1 MKDKARATLKTWGVL
16 LVVFALGCITG
27 IGIDGVYRSK
37 TNASFRERTR
47 VGDRAEMF
55 EKIRRDLNLTDEQS
69 KDMQKVLDETANE
82 FRALRSELRPKYEEL
97 RLKTRGRMRAL
108 LTTEQQQKFDALIT
122 EIDARRQKNEA
133 DNR

>member
-16 LVVFALGCITG
+16 LAVFALGCITG

-37 TNASFRERTR
+37 TSASFRERTR
-47 VGDRAEMF
+47 VADRAEMF
-55 EKIRRDLNLTDEQS
+55 EKMRRDLNLTDEQS
-69 KDMQKVLDETANE
+69 KDMRKVLDETANE

-97 RLKTRGRMRAL
+97 RLKTRGRMRSL
-108 LTTEQQQKFDALIT
+108 LTAEQQQKFDALIT